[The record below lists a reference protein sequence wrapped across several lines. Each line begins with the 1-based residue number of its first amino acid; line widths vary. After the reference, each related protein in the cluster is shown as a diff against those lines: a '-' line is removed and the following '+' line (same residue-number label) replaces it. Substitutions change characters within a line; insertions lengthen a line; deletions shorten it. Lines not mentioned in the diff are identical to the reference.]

1 MKFNSLIKEAQVKVS
16 ISQLYMASLI
26 GYKDHRGMSQVE
38 AGSCVPSLMD
48 AKKLEDVLESSPQ
61 ILAQGFK
68 AAGVM
73 K

>member
-1 MKFNSLIKEAQVKVS
+1 
-16 ISQLYMASLI
+16 
-26 GYKDHRGMSQVE
+26 MSQVE